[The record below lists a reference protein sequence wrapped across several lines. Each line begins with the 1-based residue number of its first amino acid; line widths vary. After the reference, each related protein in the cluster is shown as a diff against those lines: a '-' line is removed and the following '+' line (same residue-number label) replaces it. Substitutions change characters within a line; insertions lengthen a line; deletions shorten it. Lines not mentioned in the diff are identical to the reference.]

1 MVSMEH
7 LQSRLTMIW
16 FIGAGLILFVM
27 IGMSVGGQ
35 FGNQTQGVWE
45 WLTPNIMPTLG
56 AIVSTLTA
64 TALQQDLPDRQ
75 VRREFSTILQILSIF
90 YLLHLLVFI
99 LGKQSFSM
107 DTEHWMALLHLS
119 SFWLSI
125 LQAVMV
131 PMLGVVFLTK
141 KKADA

>member
-1 MVSMEH
+1 MVSMEQ

-16 FIGAGLILFVM
+16 FIGTGLILLTM

-35 FGNQTQGVWE
+35 FGSQTQAVWE
-45 WLTPNIMPTLG
+45 WLTPNIMPTIG

-75 VRREFSTILQILSIF
+75 VRKGFATVLQLLSIF

-99 LGKQSFSM
+99 AGKQSIAI
-107 DTEHWMALLHLS
+107 DTMHWMALLRLS
-119 SFWLSI
+119 NFWLSL
-125 LQAVMV
+125 LQAAMV

-141 KKADA
+141 RKADA

>member
-1 MVSMEH
+1 MVSMER
-7 LQSRLTMIW
+7 LQSRLTLIW
-16 FIGAGLILFVM
+16 FTGAGLILFVM

-35 FGNQTQGVWE
+35 FGSQAQEVWE
-45 WLTPNIMPTLG
+45 WLTPNVMPTLG

-64 TALQQDLPDRQ
+64 TALQHDLPDRQ

-99 LGKQSFSM
+99 VGKQSFSM
-107 DTEHWMALLHLS
+107 DTEHWMALLRLS
-119 SFWLSI
+119 SFWLSV
-125 LQAVMV
+125 LQAVMI

-141 KKADA
+141 KKADQ